1 MVKEKNQSALIY
13 VNDTPGKGEVGT
25 DLKSIPSAALQNVEV
40 LRDGAS
46 AQYGSDA
53 IAGVINIILKN
64 SVGKSTVNLFSGIT
78 SKGDGFNIGADFNT
92 GIRVAKTGSLNLTF
106 GFPLKIKRIV
116 PDLLQKMIFL
126 VWIMPGLRPIPV

>member
-1 MVKEKNQSALIY
+1 MIHL
-13 VNDTPGKGEVGT
+13 GKGEVGT

-64 SVGKSTVNLFSGIT
+64 SVGKSTVNLFQG
-78 SKGDGFNIGADFNT
+78 
-92 GIRVAKTGSLNLTF
+92 
-106 GFPLKIKRIV
+106 
-116 PDLLQKMIFL
+116 LLQKETALISVQILIQESELQKWKFESYIGIFFAK
-126 VWIMPGLRPIPV
+126 